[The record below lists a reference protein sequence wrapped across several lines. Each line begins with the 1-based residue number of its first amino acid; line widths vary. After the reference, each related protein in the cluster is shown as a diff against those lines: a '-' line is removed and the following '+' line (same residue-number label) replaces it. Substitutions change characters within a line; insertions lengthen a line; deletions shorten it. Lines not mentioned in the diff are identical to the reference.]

1 MPRKYLSSSHY
12 KNKRSRSKSTPSSRS
27 QFRRSTSSRRPSTT
41 PSQAL
46 NAQGDRICPP
56 IENKYY
62 TLRNAY
68 PDTSI
73 AGGTSFT
80 GLGLSYALSAMDN
93 ITTFLGLFDQYRI
106 DWIEVTVRPM
116 YTATS
121 LSASGDIVPVYKT
134 LIDYD
139 DANTLVNMAG
149 ANVYSTV
156 QTGQI
161 NSMTRAWQPHCAT
174 SVLGGSG
181 GQGNVASPWLD
192 CGFPTVP
199 HYGFKM
205 GIEAGTAG
213 AIQSYNITTNIWV
226 TFKNVR

>member
-121 LSASGDIVPVYKT
+121 LSASGDIVPVIRRSSIT
-134 LIDYD
+134 MML
-139 DANTLVNMAG
+139 NTLVKHG
-149 ANVYSTV
+149 
-156 QTGQI
+156 
-161 NSMTRAWQPHCAT
+161 WC
-174 SVLGGSG
+174 
-181 GQGNVASPWLD
+181 
-192 CGFPTVP
+192 
-199 HYGFKM
+199 
-205 GIEAGTAG
+205 
-213 AIQSYNITTNIWV
+213 
-226 TFKNVR
+226 